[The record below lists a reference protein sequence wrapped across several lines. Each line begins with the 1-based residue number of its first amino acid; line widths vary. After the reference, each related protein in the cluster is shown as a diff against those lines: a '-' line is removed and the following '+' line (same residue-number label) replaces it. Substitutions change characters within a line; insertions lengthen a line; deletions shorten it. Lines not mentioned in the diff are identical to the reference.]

1 MHHRSDFFSSLPTAK
16 GAAADW
22 PRPLLHFLPGLFDAN
37 VVLRGQ
43 LAPLGDLGVHVVG
56 ERLHAHCAR
65 HRSLLGEECLG
76 LGRGHDRVDPVIRSE
91 EHTSELQSLMRIS
104 YAVFCLKKKKPSI
117 TTTYIS
123 SI

>member
-1 MHHRSDFFSSLPTAK
+1 MLLRPPRATRTDTLLPYTTLFRSAPSRRMHHRSDFFSSLPTAK

-56 ERLHAHCAR
+56 ERLHAHC
-65 HRSLLGEECLG
+65 EI
-76 LGRGHDRVDPVIRSE
+76 GRAHV
-91 EHTSELQSLMRIS
+91 
-104 YAVFCLKKKKPSI
+104 
-117 TTTYIS
+117 
-123 SI
+123 